1 MGYGRTEMEQNTDK
15 LKKLAKDLILIERK
29 SFYGSEPERDRLAK
43 MRAQI
48 DAVSKELGNDS

>member
-1 MGYGRTEMEQNTDK
+1 MEEEIEK

-29 SFYGSEPERDRLAK
+29 SFYGSEPERERLAK

-48 DAVSKELGNDS
+48 DTVSKELSNDS